1 VRIAADDHDRDV
13 RFLLSRL
20 QVAPQA
26 TVIHVGAHRG
36 EEVQAYLDAGF
47 ARIILVEAN
56 PVACQKLATTFV
68 HDQRVQSFHCAL
80 TDHEG
85 TVDLYLHTSRLGSVE
100 PASLLRLKR
109 FKEIVPTLQTPAT
122 IRVPCQSLDSFCA
135 SHGIDPQTVA
145 LLNVDVQGA
154 ELLVLAGGRSALAS
168 IGAVIAEV
176 SLVELYEG
184 SASEDEIAA
193 LLGSYGF
200 RRVEGIYHTLYDEQS
215 TFPAWGECLF
225 AKAPP
230 VTTPVSSR

>member
-1 VRIAADDHDRDV
+1 
-13 RFLLSRL
+13 
-20 QVAPQA
+20 
-26 TVIHVGAHRG
+26 
-36 EEVQAYLDAGF
+36 
-47 ARIILVEAN
+47 
-56 PVACQKLATTFV
+56 
-68 HDQRVQSFHCAL
+68 
-80 TDHEG
+80 
-85 TVDLYLHTSRLGSVE
+85 VE

-215 TFPAWGECLF
+215 TLPAWGECLF